1 MRWTISAPGTTLPRM
16 EMSPPTI
23 LLHRVDAS
31 RNMARFYALSIEPSL
46 FGDLAL
52 TRRWGRIGTFG
63 SQIVELHPDRA
74 AAMLALRRHEAAK
87 RKRGYR

>member
-1 MRWTISAPGTTLPRM
+1 MLPIPPCRMDISHR
-16 EMSPPTI
+16 TI
-23 LLHRVDAS
+23 LLHRIDAT

-63 SQIVELHPDRA
+63 SQIIELHADRNT
-74 AAMLALRRHEAAK
+74 AMLALRRYESMK

>member
-1 MRWTISAPGTTLPRM
+1 MLPIPPCCMDISHR
-16 EMSPPTI
+16 TI
-23 LLHRVDAS
+23 LLHRIDAT

-63 SQIVELHPDRA
+63 SQIIELHADRN
-74 AAMLALRRHEAAK
+74 AAMLALQRYESMK